1 MRQGH
6 SRKAKELAAAIAK
19 RTTTQRS
26 RLDDLRPAQP
36 VAPGGT
42 TATKS

>member
-6 SRKAKELAAAIAK
+6 ARKAKELAAAVAK
-19 RTTTQRS
+19 RTTTQMS
-26 RLDDLRPAQP
+26 RLDDLCPAQP

-42 TATKS
+42 TATKR